1 MNNQEILRQIV
12 DYIKSVMDERS
23 LSSRDLA
30 KICAEKA
37 GKMSPRT
44 IDYMFKAPSS
54 TTFGKLRMFFK
65 RIRNKN
71 TSVSEKSPESTQAS
85 DSNIPPESPS
95 SIDVSP
101 AAEQSGPEN
110 ETPSSERDEK
120 D

>member
-54 TTFGKLRMFFK
+54 TTISTLLKICDGLDLNLTAILHSIEIAKNCFK
-65 RIRNKN
+65 RKN
-71 TSVSEKSPESTQAS
+71 QAKTYLM
-85 DSNIPPESPS
+85 I
-95 SIDVSP
+95 
-101 AAEQSGPEN
+101 
-110 ETPSSERDEK
+110 
-120 D
+120 

>member
-54 TTFGKLRMFFK
+54 TTISTLLKICDGLDLNLTAILHSIEIAK
-65 RIRNKN
+65 
-71 TSVSEKSPESTQAS
+71 TASEKNQQKLIYCISFLYMANRNEPT
-85 DSNIPPESPS
+85 ICS
-95 SIDVSP
+95 SQSP
-101 AAEQSGPEN
+101 A
-110 ETPSSERDEK
+110 
-120 D
+120 

>member
-44 IDYMFKAPSS
+44 S
-54 TTFGKLRMFFK
+54 TICLKHL
-65 RIRNKN
+65 
-71 TSVSEKSPESTQAS
+71 PLL
-85 DSNIPPESPS
+85 
-95 SIDVSP
+95 
-101 AAEQSGPEN
+101 QSLHY
-110 ETPSSERDEK
+110 
-120 D
+120 

>member
-54 TTFGKLRMFFK
+54 TT
-65 RIRNKN
+65 I
-71 TSVSEKSPESTQAS
+71 
-85 DSNIPPESPS
+85 
-95 SIDVSP
+95 
-101 AAEQSGPEN
+101 
-110 ETPSSERDEK
+110 
-120 D
+120 